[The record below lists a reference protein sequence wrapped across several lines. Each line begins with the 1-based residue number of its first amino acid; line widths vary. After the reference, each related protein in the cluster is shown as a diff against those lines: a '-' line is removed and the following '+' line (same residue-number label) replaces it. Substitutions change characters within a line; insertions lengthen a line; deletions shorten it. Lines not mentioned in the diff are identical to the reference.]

1 MSAIRPSRGP
11 VLTVA
16 FSQWSPASPDAL
28 CVRVSGEL
36 DLATV
41 PMLIE
46 EVAKVLTWGR
56 HLVLDL
62 SGVEFAGA
70 LTVAA
75 LIELTALAGE
85 RAGWLHV
92 ISGPATDLLQCRLQ
106 PSDLPP
112 LYSGPSSVRARIA
125 QLKETASSR

>member
-1 MSAIRPSRGP
+1 
-11 VLTVA
+11 
-16 FSQWSPASPDAL
+16 
-28 CVRVSGEL
+28 
-36 DLATV
+36 
-41 PMLIE
+41 MLIE

-70 LTVAA
+70 LAVAA

-112 LYSGPSSVRARIA
+112 LYAGPSSVRARIA
-125 QLKETASSR
+125 QLEETASSR